1 MKVLSVQSRVVAG
14 HVGNAAAVF
23 CLQRLGIEAWP
34 VDTLTF
40 SNHPGHGGFRGRV
53 TPADEIAA
61 LVAGLGDRGWLAQVD
76 AVLSGYLGDAGQGP
90 AVLGAVDA
98 VRAANPRALWLL
110 DPVMGDQ
117 KPGEA
122 PRLFVKPGIPE
133 FWRGAASR
141 ADILAPNAFELSQL
155 AGRPIDGLAAALAAA
170 RAIGPKLVLVKSLR
184 ERPGHLSTLAI
195 EATRAWRIETPELPT
210 PANGAGDV
218 FAAVFLARYLGTR
231 DVAAALSQAVG
242 AVHGLVA
249 AAAAARMPDLPLI
262 ALQDQVAA
270 PRQAFIAAAV

>member
-1 MKVLSVQSRVVAG
+1 MRVLSLQSCVVAG

-23 CLQRLGIEAWP
+23 CLQRLGVEAWP

-53 TPADEIAA
+53 TPAGEITA
-61 LVAGLGDRGWLAQVD
+61 LVDGLNDRGWLGQVD
-76 AVLSGYLGDAGQGP
+76 AVLSGYLGDPAQGP
-90 AVLGAVDA
+90 AVLGAVNA
-98 VRAANPRALWLL
+98 VRAANPRAIWLL

-122 PRLFVKPGIPE
+122 PRLFVKPGLPE
-133 FWRGAASR
+133 FFRSAAAQ

-155 AGRPIDGLAAALAAA
+155 TGRAIDGLPAALAAA
-170 RAIGPKLVLVKSLR
+170 RAIGPRLVLVKSLR
-184 ERPGHLSTLAI
+184 ERPGHLSTLAV
-195 EATRAWRIETPELPT
+195 EPDRAWRIETPELPT

-218 FAAVFLARYLGTR
+218 FAAVFLARYLAGR
-231 DVAAALSQAVG
+231 DCAAALAHALG

-249 AAAAARMPDLPLI
+249 AAATAGSADLPLI
-262 ALQDQVAA
+262 ALQELVAA
-270 PRQAFIAAAV
+270 PRDAFTPRAV